1 MQFGGRSINITSL
14 LIQARLICTT
24 REAIMAALVVHI
36 GGGGVVGAGFM
47 SIMDAGLLTSH
58 DRL

>member
-1 MQFGGRSINITSL
+1 
-14 LIQARLICTT
+14 
-24 REAIMAALVVHI
+24 MAALVVHI